1 MLLHE
6 IVHTIV
12 HKDITL
18 IIHFNRIIINI
29 IITFKHTIS
38 L

>member
-1 MLLHE
+1 MLLH
-6 IVHTIV
+6 VIV

-18 IIHFNRIIINI
+18 IIDFNQIIINI